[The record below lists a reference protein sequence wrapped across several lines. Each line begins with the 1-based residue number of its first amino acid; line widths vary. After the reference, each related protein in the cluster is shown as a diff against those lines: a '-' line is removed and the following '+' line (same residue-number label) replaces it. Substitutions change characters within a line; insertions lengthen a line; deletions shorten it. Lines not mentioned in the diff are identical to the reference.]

1 MTDDLWNEA
10 AARPAPGLP
19 SPGMPEKRAASA
31 ARPVAKVAASG
42 QAGALALVLVYVAGL
57 LGLELPVEVAASL
70 VGLIMFAA
78 GYLKRG

>member
-10 AARPAPGLP
+10 AAGHVEPP
-19 SPGMPEKRAASA
+19 AAS
-31 ARPVAKVAASG
+31 RMPVAKVAASG
-42 QAGALALVLVYVAGL
+42 QAGALALVLVYACGL
-57 LGLELPVEVAASL
+57 LGLELPAEVAASL